1 MQSTVLI
8 LGARGRFGLA
18 TALAFADA
26 GWHVLGHMRPGAK
39 VPAEA
44 AADTRI
50 QWLFSDLH
58 DAAALAR
65 SAEGATVVVHALNP
79 EYTHK
84 AWTAQVL
91 PMTDAALAVASAL
104 GATLMVVANVYNFG
118 KNMPSVLRENT
129 PQEALTVKGRI
140 RIAMEKKLAQSDVRT
155 IVIRAGDFFGSGR
168 GTWFDLAIVKD
179 LQKGRFTYP
188 GQRMVHTAWAYLPDL
203 ARTFVAVAVRRG
215 QLSKHEV
222 LHFAG
227 HSITGQQWLD
237 VMEPIAQQQGWLPS
251 GAALRFGQ
259 LPWRLIQLGSLFIPT
274 WAALAEMRYL
284 WDTPHALANDKLV
297 RLIGSEPHTPLE
309 LAARSALSALGMLS
323 PVKPGVPSFCSAAVS

>member
-26 GWHVLGHMRPGAK
+26 GWRVLGHMRPGAQ

-44 AADTRI
+44 AAETRI
-50 QWLFSDLH
+50 HWLSSDLN

-84 AWTAQVL
+84 AWSAQVL
-91 PMTDAALAVASAL
+91 PMTDAALAVANAL
-104 GATLMVVANVYNFG
+104 EATLMVVANVYNFG
-118 KNMPSVLRENT
+118 KSMPSVLREDT
-129 PQEALTVKGRI
+129 PQEARTVKGRI
-140 RIAMEKKLAQSDVRT
+140 RVEMEKKLAQSDVHT

-168 GTWFDLAIVKD
+168 GTWFDQAIVKE
-179 LQKGRFTYP
+179 LRKGRFTYP
-188 GQRMVHTAWAYLPDL
+188 GQRMVPTAWAYLPDL
-203 ARTFVAVAVRRG
+203 ARTFVAVAARRG

-237 VMEPIAQQQGWLPS
+237 VLEPIAQQQGWLPS
-251 GAALRFGQ
+251 GAALRFSH
-259 LPWRLIQLGSLFIPT
+259 LPWPLIRLGSPFVPT

-284 WDTPHALANDKLV
+284 WDTPHALDNDKLV
-297 RLIGSEPHTPLE
+297 HLLGSEPHTPLD

-323 PVKPGVPSFCSAAVS
+323 VNGMPAKLALSS